1 MRHPSRPPRFCR
13 LAARR
18 LVARAA
24 ADVGADQSSP
34 SAVRKALLARGW
46 DLAWIDGVTG
56 EMIKGRL
63 SASVPQIEAAV
74 GARGVGAVLFRAV
87 LCCAVLCHTV
97 RHPSALCP
105 LQIASMITP
114 LAHAVHDVPCCPCLP
129 QVSYLEGLG
138 IPLKAVENMAGACGC
153 PPCPA
158 SV

>member
-87 LCCAVLCHTV
+87 LCCAVPH
-97 RHPSALCP
+97 CP
-105 LQIASMITP
+105 APLGTRP
-114 LAHAVHDVPCCPCLP
+114 LADCIHDHTPSTCCARCAMLP
-129 QVSYLEGLG
+129 L
-138 IPLKAVENMAGACGC
+138 PAAGVLPRGAGH
-153 PPCPA
+153 PA
-158 SV
+158 QGR